1 MKFNFSGKEDEYK
14 YLLRKFTLDK
24 LLKRIN
30 IESAEL
36 LSSVLSSDI
45 SGTKLASFPLIVS
58 STGVRKEQ
66 DVFITG
72 WNLVDL
78 AFSSIV
84 CSNDYRGKTISED
97 SELYLLVSLTESIHE
112 KREAERMD
120 IENFHSNPN
129 LFLYLWGFFGEQK
142 KIQQPGKV
150 FDNLSRELYMLFDLA
165 PRIEGVSD
173 IQEIVN
179 QEVGV
184 CADKVV
190 LTLFLAWFASTQAPT
205 QKEWE
210 DNLLWNES
218 LSLEEFQSVM
228 SRYTAT
234 YKDVRNSTLGRQFLY
249 AKPYIRTQNKEV
261 ISINCYLNLF
271 LVEHCVLWC
280 VRDYYLKANDRR
292 FTSEFGLL
300 FEEYFKEL
308 LTNTLADENYERIPE
323 EKKTRADWKIIL
335 GKYRFLIEQKSPLLG
350 LLAKQQESNLEA
362 LKTFCTRNI
371 VRGINQLGETEK
383 DFGDGTYI
391 KIILLYEDYLY
402 TGIIDHV
409 FALPECEQKNDC
421 YYWLVTIDELETLL
435 FLYHSNVELFNEVMD
450 EKIERETTFSKE
462 GKSISQILG
471 EKGVNS
477 NPYIALEKFQKHID
491 RIKSDSLQHVRRSAR
506 A

>member
-1 MKFNFSGKEDEYK
+1 M
-14 YLLRKFTLDK
+14 
-24 LLKRIN
+24 KRIN

-218 LSLEEFQSVM
+218 LSLEEFQSVI

-261 ISINCYLNLF
+261 ISINC
-271 LVEHCVLWC
+271 
-280 VRDYYLKANDRR
+280 
-292 FTSEFGLL
+292 
-300 FEEYFKEL
+300 
-308 LTNTLADENYERIPE
+308 
-323 EKKTRADWKIIL
+323 
-335 GKYRFLIEQKSPLLG
+335 
-350 LLAKQQESNLEA
+350 
-362 LKTFCTRNI
+362 
-371 VRGINQLGETEK
+371 
-383 DFGDGTYI
+383 
-391 KIILLYEDYLY
+391 
-402 TGIIDHV
+402 
-409 FALPECEQKNDC
+409 
-421 YYWLVTIDELETLL
+421 
-435 FLYHSNVELFNEVMD
+435 
-450 EKIERETTFSKE
+450 
-462 GKSISQILG
+462 
-471 EKGVNS
+471 
-477 NPYIALEKFQKHID
+477 
-491 RIKSDSLQHVRRSAR
+491 
-506 A
+506 